1 MKCVCEEVRERLADT
16 SGVCPDRDDAGIHAD
31 GDFGAGF
38 ARGLGEVVGNAVRE
52 HCEVDLLE
60 IQRERSGLRQGHCRD
75 VADEPLERLGVAE
88 DRTQMVIVARM
99 DAVEHRLEPPAHDR
113 KRRAQLMRDVCEEGP
128 PLGVAGTEALAHGVE
143 RACECAHVPAT
154 SLGHA
159 CRIVPSLDL
168 LGRLDQRR
176 DRSEPPAR
184 CAHDHDEAA
193 DAAHE
198 DDERESTQPSRGR
211 DRAERDESGPDPG
224 GRDPCHGQQNDREHQ
239 REAEHEAVR
248 GTLSCLWRGPLLVL
262 GPPGRALSAA
272 PRPHGLSLPARRP
285 CGSRLRRRSA
295 GAAVPAGRP
304 RSCGAGS

>member
-1 MKCVCEEVRERLADT
+1 MKRICDEVRECLAEA
-16 SGVCPDRDDAGIHAD
+16 SGVRGDRDDAGVHVH
-31 GDFGAGF
+31 GDLGAGF
-38 ARGLGEVVGNAVRE
+38 SRGLGEVLGNAVRE

-60 IQRERSGLRQGHCRD
+60 IQRERSGLRQGHRGD
-75 VADEPLERLGVAE
+75 VADEPLERLGVPE
-88 DRTQMVIVARM
+88 DRAQMVVVAGM

-113 KRRAQLMRDVCEEGP
+113 KRRAQLMRDVGEERP
-128 PLGVAGTEALAHGVE
+128 SLGVDGTEAFAHRVE
-143 RACECAHVPAT
+143 RACERAHVPAA

-159 CRIVPSLDL
+159 CRIVASLDL
-168 LGRLDQRR
+168 LGRLDQRG

-184 CAHDHDEAA
+184 RAHDHHEAA

-198 DDERESTQPSRGR
+198 DDERERAEPSRGR
-211 DRAERDESGPDPG
+211 DRAERDERGPDSSG
-224 GRDPCHGQQNDREHQ
+224 HDPRHGQQNDREHQ

-248 GTLSCLWRGPLLVL
+248 GTPPCLGRGPLLVL

-295 GAAVPAGRP
+295 SAAVPAGRP